1 MSIFNKP
8 PLTAEER
15 QREEAQEARW
25 GSNEHGAPETGPGE
39 DVVIVAPV
47 PEDADVLPLGTG
59 NLTK

>member
-8 PLTAEER
+8 PLTPEER

-25 GSNEHGAPETGPGE
+25 NSNEHGAPETGPGE
-39 DVVIVAPV
+39 DVVIETPV
-47 PEDADVLPLGTG
+47 PADEDVLPVGPG